1 MAERPK
7 SAAEIAELNGL
18 LTDTDLEDTATVV
31 EVRQQVEHLRS
42 DIYKINTR
50 LGWIVSSVRSVFHAT
65 DTSKLEIT
73 AEQLEQFQA
82 TLDELNSKALKIGD
96 ILVADHDKN

>member
-18 LTDTDLEDTATVV
+18 LTDTDLQDTATVA

-42 DIYKINTR
+42 DIYQINTR
-50 LGWIVSSVRSVFHAT
+50 LGWIVSSVRSVFHTT
-65 DTSKLEIT
+65 DTSGLNIT

-82 TLDELNSKALKIGD
+82 TLDELDLRALKIGD
-96 ILVADHDKN
+96 ILVADHD